1 MQISGF
7 PWPKMSWVASG
18 GENILAIAKLCSS
31 SGYESKRIRITPSC
45 VRGLEYYTGT
55 VFECEITADIPNEK
69 GEIVQFG
76 SVAGGGRY
84 DGLVKRFT
92 GQEVPATGF
101 SIGVSRLA
109 TALKNLGQLDTE
121 APEGPI
127 VVTVMDKDAEALAG
141 YQKLVQM
148 LRESENADGV
158 KDLRA
163 EMYQGNPKNF
173 GKQLQYA
180 DRRGSPIAI
189 IQGSAERE
197 EGTVQIKDLVE
208 GARLS
213 ADITDHTEWRG
224 EEGVRPAQQTVKVE
238 DMVATVREIL
248 ERAMPDLTAFLDERT
263 DARPEVAILQ
273 PADPFLDV
281 AGEDM
286 RRRVF
291 MTQMSDGAP
300 LCLRPEFT
308 IPICLMDL
316 PAGRYAYDGTVFRQ
330 EREGA
335 NEFRQA
341 GLEDLGHEPTPA
353 RDAAALADMREALA
367 VAGADDVSMTLGDH
381 ALFDVVVVSLGLP
394 ATIAAR
400 LSRAFGGTGA
410 SRRDHRPS
418 HRRAGPRRS
427 TCRPGRHAG
436 ARRRSASLNGACDRH
451 DATGRAACDRRTL
464 CCCHCHPRHRAGAGR
479 RLPPRQHAGAGAA
492 QFSRYR
498 GTARGNR

>member
-1 MQISGF
+1 MMIGL
-7 PWPKMSWVASG
+7 VRRYA
-18 GENILAIAKLCSS
+18 
-31 SGYESKRIRITPSC
+31 GYAERRIRIDPSC

-148 LRESENADGV
+148 LREFENADGV

-197 EGTVQIKDLVE
+197 NGEVQIKDLVE

-238 DMVATVREIL
+238 DMVATVR
-248 ERAMPDLTAFLDERT
+248 
-263 DARPEVAILQ
+263 AIL
-273 PADPFLDV
+273 
-281 AGEDM
+281 
-286 RRRVF
+286 
-291 MTQMSDGAP
+291 
-300 LCLRPEFT
+300 
-308 IPICLMDL
+308 
-316 PAGRYAYDGTVFRQ
+316 
-330 EREGA
+330 
-335 NEFRQA
+335 
-341 GLEDLGHEPTPA
+341 A
-353 RDAAALADMREALA
+353 RNA
-367 VAGADDVSMTLGDH
+367 
-381 ALFDVVVVSLGLP
+381 
-394 ATIAAR
+394 
-400 LSRAFGGTGA
+400 
-410 SRRDHRPS
+410 
-418 HRRAGPRRS
+418 
-427 TCRPGRHAG
+427 
-436 ARRRSASLNGACDRH
+436 
-451 DATGRAACDRRTL
+451 
-464 CCCHCHPRHRAGAGR
+464 
-479 RLPPRQHAGAGAA
+479 
-492 QFSRYR
+492 
-498 GTARGNR
+498 